1 MNGEGGIKMK
11 MPTRVNHS
19 EIAQCQFL
27 KCEDT
32 CYGII
37 CYCDIGAWGQAPC
50 SREVQEACEKDHHII
65 M

>member
-1 MNGEGGIKMK
+1 MK
-11 MPTRVNHS
+11 TPTKVNYL
-19 EIAQCQFL
+19 EISKCQFL

-37 CYCDIGAWGQAPC
+37 CYCDVGAWGQQTPC
-50 SREVQEACEKDHHII
+50 SKNVQQACEKDHHII